1 MWQQLLWIAVLKPAA
16 SLLRA
21 TLVLASPLTMH
32 WLKISK
38 IVLTWRRWWMKSNV
52 SHVVMMKLMIV
63 LAFPRSFPSM
73 EDLLQYGALRGSR
86 VQNTLWILWW
96 VTNVPYVHIMM
107 HNHSV
112 LMHVFDRTGPRHYVY
127 IERRV
132 QFLKINLFLSNER
145 FIANGLFLRDVLLIL
160 ILHWVHCDR

>member
-1 MWQQLLWIAVLKPAA
+1 
-16 SLLRA
+16 
-21 TLVLASPLTMH
+21 
-32 WLKISK
+32 
-38 IVLTWRRWWMKSNV
+38 
-52 SHVVMMKLMIV
+52 
-63 LAFPRSFPSM
+63 
-73 EDLLQYGALRGSR
+73 
-86 VQNTLWILWW
+86 
-96 VTNVPYVHIMM
+96 MM

-160 ILHWVHCDR
+160 ILH